1 MAAQNQ
7 NVAGTVDSQAAVQPA
22 SVGIQSVRIIQTA
35 QQKNL
40 ENMKVKVAKALIDWF
55 SEGRLNLENAAIER
69 MFPGIAGTVLSPNGT
84 VQSTSFLGEG
94 CIAYSGMIRLGSD
107 VFDTSMTPNKMQDQL
122 DNAWLPQQLD
132 TDPLQLTYPVLG
144 GAIVNGSLVQ
154 DYNPDSWEHSINIGA
169 TTVSDNARILGDPA
183 VDALPILGYRL
194 VVKSIDNHVG
204 DTRVVLTAY
213 DTSKA
218 LQQSD
223 IAKAPVIYKTTLHMG
238 QTAVNDFTGL
248 ITVLPLRRSGL
259 VNLDGGVRQNK
270 YYQYMFS
277 GCSAERLQDYEV
289 MMNVARLPKEMK
301 EYLSD
306 FTLRID
312 AANAIVYVLPIYPLL
327 SDYYALTKLISA
339 NDIRAYVSYLHTL
352 SNNSI

>member
-7 NVAGTVDSQAAVQPA
+7 QNAVVNVAQPA
-22 SVGIQSVRIIQTA
+22 VVTPAPDSVTNVRILQTA

-40 ENMKVKVAKALIDWF
+40 ENMKVKVAKALIEWF

-69 MFPGIAGTVLSPNGT
+69 MFPGISGTVLSPNGT
-84 VQSTSFLGEG
+84 IQSTSFLGEG
-94 CIAYSGMIRLGSD
+94 CIAYSGLVRLGSD
-107 VFDTSMTPNKMQDQL
+107 VFQTSMTPNKMQDQL

-144 GAIVNGSLVQ
+144 GVIVNGTMVNA
-154 DYNPDSWEHSINIGA
+154 YNPEEWAHSVNVGA
-169 TTVSDNARILGDPA
+169 TILDDRARIIGDPA
-183 VDALPILGYRL
+183 TDALPILGYRL

-213 DTSKA
+213 DTSR
-218 LQQSD
+218 LTQDSD
-223 IAKAPVIYKTTLHMG
+223 VNDSPVIYRTTLHMG
-238 QTAVNDFTGL
+238 NTAINDFTGL
-248 ITVLPLRRSGL
+248 ITVLPLRRAGL
-259 VNLDGGVRQNK
+259 VNLDGEVRQNK
-270 YYQYMFS
+270 HYQYMFGGYS
-277 GCSAERLQDYEV
+277 SERLQDYEV
-289 MMNVARLPKEMK
+289 MMNVARLVEGD
-301 EYLSD
+301 YFAD

-327 SDYYALTKLISA
+327 SDYYALSKLISS

-352 SNNSI
+352 ANNAI